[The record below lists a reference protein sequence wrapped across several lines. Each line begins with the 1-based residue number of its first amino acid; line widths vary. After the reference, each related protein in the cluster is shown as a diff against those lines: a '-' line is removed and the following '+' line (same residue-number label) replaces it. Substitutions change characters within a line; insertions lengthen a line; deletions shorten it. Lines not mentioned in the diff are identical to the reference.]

1 MANRRA
7 TQVPD
12 LPHDGD
18 VGRHAEEAGHEPAWS
33 PTRDGLGRGAVYR
46 RAMSEDTAPR
56 EGRHARHAGR
66 DLVPSDAGAHGGREG
81 TDGAQPTLGSRP
93 RRAVAAVNPRACGTR
108 TATLAAP
115 AAAWTRR
122 GRHDPDRHHRTR
134 EVAAE
139 AEERIVWCE
148 DLRRLRRRYVRE
160 LVVTSASRSG
170 AVRVPA
176 GPLIAYAVLRPG
188 APPTCG
194 DRHWLRRAWY
204 LKPSDRGEHDETSV
218 RVPAEAVVPQLVPS
232 HVNEAT
238 T

>member
-1 MANRRA
+1 MTPIA
-7 TQVPD
+7 
-12 LPHDGD
+12 
-18 VGRHAEEAGHEPAWS
+18 
-33 PTRDGLGRGAVYR
+33 
-46 RAMSEDTAPR
+46 
-56 EGRHARHAGR
+56 
-66 DLVPSDAGAHGGREG
+66 
-81 TDGAQPTLGSRP
+81 
-93 RRAVAAVNPRACGTR
+93 
-108 TATLAAP
+108 
-115 AAAWTRR
+115 
-122 GRHDPDRHHRTR
+122 HHRTR

-176 GPLIAYAVLRPG
+176 GRLIAYAVLRPG

-218 RVPAEAVVPQLVPS
+218 RVPAEAVVPQLVPG